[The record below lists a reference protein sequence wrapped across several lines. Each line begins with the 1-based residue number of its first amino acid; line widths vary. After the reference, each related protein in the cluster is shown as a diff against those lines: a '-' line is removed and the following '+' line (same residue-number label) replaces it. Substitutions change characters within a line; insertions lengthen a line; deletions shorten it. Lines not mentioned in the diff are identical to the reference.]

1 MANLNLHG
9 DVSKNEKV
17 LQSAYK
23 DLISFGKL
31 FSPQDFLASST
42 PAFHNEVGQLLLD
55 KQIQQLAL
63 VLPRDHAKS
72 TLAAAAVLH
81 RILFASVDRPEFIC
95 WIGEAQDQA
104 CDNLAWVMNHLY
116 ENPAIHYYFGDL
128 EGNKWTK
135 SEFTTSNGCRMIAKG
150 TSQRLRGKKQLSTRY
165 TGIILDDFESELN
178 TKTPE
183 SRQQI
188 KDWVTAAVFPA
199 IDFDKGGFLWCNG
212 TIVHY
217 DSFLNGIVQGNREAK
232 HNKEEFSWDVLTYKA
247 ILESGKPLW
256 PSRWPIEK
264 LEARKQ
270 FYIDTGVPAKFY
282 QEYMNQAKSPED
294 QIFTE
299 EDINEGLYAGRTKFD
314 EACQSWYIQLDNG
327 KKEYVNIYVGVD
339 PASTLGIRNDFSVIM
354 VVGVTGDNDFYV
366 IEYWRDKV
374 LPMDCA
380 DKIFEITER
389 YRPIKRINIETIAY
403 QEMLRDYV
411 QKRSKKEGKFLPGIQ
426 QGIKNYGNVKKKDR
440 LWEGLQPMFKAG
452 AVHIRKNMHEFIG
465 ELMDFPKGSHDDCID
480 AFWLACQHAKG
491 NTKAGTEKREK
502 NKLTGQW
509 ESKRKKIYNWITGA
523 RV

>member
-9 DVSKNEKV
+9 NISNNEKI

-23 DLISFGKL
+23 DLITFGKL

-42 PAFHNEVGQLLLD
+42 PAFHHEVGRLLLD
-55 KQIQQLAL
+55 KRIQQLAL

-72 TLAAAAVLH
+72 TLAATAVLH
-81 RILFASVDRPEFIC
+81 RILFATKDTPEFIC

-104 CDNLAWVMNHLY
+104 CDNLAWVMNHIY

-165 TGIILDDFESELN
+165 TGMILDDFESELN
-178 TKTPE
+178 TKTPD

-217 DSFLNGIVQGNREAK
+217 DSFLNGIVQSGREAE
-232 HNKEEFSWDVLTYKA
+232 NNMEEFSWDVLTYKA
-247 ILESGKPLW
+247 ILNNGQPLW
-256 PSRWPIEK
+256 PSRWPIDK

-270 FYIDTGVPAKFY
+270 FFIDSGTPAKFY
-282 QEYMNQAKSPED
+282 QEYMNQARSPD
-294 QIFTE
+294 DAVFSE
-299 EDINEGLYAGRTKFD
+299 EDINESLYTGVLRWDD
-314 EACQSWYIQLDNG
+314 ENGKWYIKSDEGNTD
-327 KKEYVNIYVGVD
+327 VNLYIGID
-339 PASTLGIRNDFSVIM
+339 PASSVADNRDYSVIM
-354 VVGVTGDNDFYV
+354 VVGVSADHDYFV
-366 IEYWRDKV
+366 IDYWRKRV

-380 DKIFEITER
+380 EQIFKMFKKYKPVR
-389 YRPIKRINIETIAY
+389 RVNIETIAY

-411 QKRSKKEGKFLPGIQ
+411 MRESKKRGLFLPGIEK
-426 QGIKNYGNVKKKDR
+426 GIKGYTQKKKDR
-440 LWEGLQPMFKAG
+440 LFEGLQPLFKQKA
-452 AVHIRKNMHEFIG
+452 AHLKKSDIEFID
-465 ELMDFPKGSHDDCID
+465 ELLDFPKGAHDDMID
-480 AFWLACQHAKG
+480 AFWLATQYTQGYQKPG
-491 NTKAGTEKREK
+491 GLSRKKKDKRK
-502 NKLTGQW
+502 NKY
-509 ESKRKKIYNWITGA
+509 KKYNWATGA
-523 RV
+523 RI